1 VSPRED
7 PRHLVV
13 GQIKKPHGILGEVA
27 VWPLTDHPESTF
39 APGVVLYLGGT
50 EGEVTEGGEK
60 ILIETVRPFRRG
72 FLVRFEG
79 SDTRSDAEEL
89 RGVYLLRPFEELES
103 PGEGEFFHHELL
115 GLRVVTAAGVEVGEV
130 VEVFESQPADLLEVR
145 GSEGTFMMP
154 FLGHMI
160 VSVDLDAG
168 VLTVDPPAG
177 LFDL

>member
-1 VSPRED
+1 VSPREA

-13 GQIKKPHGILGEVA
+13 GQVKKAHGLRGEVS
-27 VWPLTDHPESTF
+27 VRPLTDHPESTF

-50 EGEVTEGGEK
+50 QGEVAGSADRVR
-60 ILIETVRPFRRG
+60 IETARPFRRG

-79 SDTRSDAEEL
+79 SGTRAAAEEL

-103 PGEGEFFHHELL
+103 PGEGEFFHHELV
-115 GLRVVTAAGVEVGEV
+115 GLRVVTAAGEEVGEV

-154 FLGHMI
+154 FLEHMI